1 MNTFLYKY
9 LLINTCLSDLFLKN
23 NLKKMLAYLIKL
35 SLVLSLIFLKNEKP
49 FCQNNNFE
57 DKIKNCNLLSENLK
71 LAENKE
77 DFKSY
82 IKAKF
87 KNDSVSTECDLQN
100 LVLITYYAE
109 ILKLE
114 KGQTLAVELWN
125 HIIKTAPLCFQNNE
139 DTCLLRLMIVAGHNI
154 ENYGSFSKSSG
165 YIFDAVDKI
174 EQAKSKIPCE
184 LKAAF
189 YYLPMTVQWEVEDYK
204 QTLYFVNKILDI
216 CSQCSTVSS
225 DDYAYYLY
233 LKAFILAYLNE
244 HEESNSCFLKSS
256 EEYEKSETGIKSHY
270 YRNIQFNL
278 YTFFQKQEYLDKALV
293 LTKQVLEDAE
303 NKNDLAKAIE
313 YNIEMVR
320 LYTYTNLYDS
330 AYYYSQRA
338 FLLLDDYET
347 YKNSK
352 YHESLLKEVIL
363 TTMRLEKYNE
373 TDKYINELENIHNKK
388 GLLNYIYKLGIENSR
403 AALFEKQNKL
413 NEAYLIRK
421 NILYTLDSLHYD
433 STFKLSE
440 EYKLSFVLHKMDSF
454 YHAFKICEKRIN
466 SYVNSTEQRNKY
478 ITSSDL
484 GGVLLKFNNFFNLAL
499 SNLYNINEDINID
512 EFYNKWLFKQGFIY
526 YRHQKINAVK
536 QKNPEVKG
544 LETELRELQS
554 LQEKSKKESTD
565 YKILLEN
572 KIITKERELVKL
584 LSKDTSDMQDNF
596 VKKLFEKLQRD
607 EILIEIIE
615 HQNHFKNDDYQIWI
629 SAFVLNTDSM
639 RVQFMP
645 LIKKDELIAMC
656 GKKNDFESINNL
668 YENKKILEV
677 LFKNIQKQLNS
688 KKKIYLVSSGALHH
702 INLSSLAF
710 KNQTLGDY
718 FDVRPIMFTKD
729 ILSKNESLF
738 SLESASLIGNID
750 YEFKDENDSIVSDRN
765 IRAEKKGIWPTL
777 KNAKTEIEFI
787 SDLMISES
795 IETKTFQ
802 NQVSRQFLM
811 KSFSEKNSK
820 VNDLIHISTHTY
832 FDTLALKRHSSELN
846 KYNNKYIEED
856 FSLKISSLVF
866 TPDNHHDSVRNV
878 NPNQILTSFDIS
890 KLELAGTKLV
900 VLSACN
906 SGFGIR
912 SGIENVY
919 GFTRAFKLAGAEK
932 VLISLWNIYDYP
944 TSEFM
949 KYFYTFLLKDKQK
962 PGEALKLAQKQM
974 MKEKYEPYYWAG
986 FVLYE

>member
-1 MNTFLYKY
+1 
-9 LLINTCLSDLFLKN
+9 
-23 NLKKMLAYLIKL
+23 MLAYLIKL
-35 SLVLSLIFLKNEKP
+35 SLIFCLFFIKNEKT

-57 DKIKNCNLLSENLK
+57 DKIQNCNLMSENLK
-71 LAENKE
+71 LTENNE
-77 DFKSY
+77 DFKSF

-109 ILKLE
+109 ILKFE

-216 CSQCSTVSS
+216 CSQCSTVIS

-244 HEESNSCFLKSS
+244 HEESVSCFLKSS
-256 EEYEKSETGIKSHY
+256 EEYEKSETGIKSHH

-278 YTFFQKQEYLDKALV
+278 YTFFQKLEYLDKALV
-293 LTKQVLEDAE
+293 LTKQVLVDAE
-303 NKNDLAKAIE
+303 NKKDLAKAIE

-320 LYTYTNLYDS
+320 LYTYTYLYDS
-330 AYYYSQRA
+330 AYYHSQRA
-338 FLLLDDYET
+338 FLLLDDYES

-352 YHESLLKEVIL
+352 YHELLLKEVIL
-363 TTMRLEKYNE
+363 NTMRLEKYNE
-373 TDKYINELENIHNKK
+373 TEKYINELENIHNKK

-421 NILYTLDSLHYD
+421 NILYTLDSLQYD

-454 YHAFKICEKRIN
+454 YHAFKICEKWIYN
-466 SYVNSTEQRNKY
+466 YVKNTDKRNKY

-512 EFYNKWLFKQGFIY
+512 EFYNMWLFKQGFIY

-544 LETELRELQS
+544 LEKELRELQS
-554 LQEKSKKESTD
+554 LQEKSKKESPD
-565 YKILLEN
+565 YKIILEN

-584 LSKDTSDMQDNF
+584 LSKDTSNMQDNY

-629 SAFVLNTDSM
+629 SAFVLNKDSM
-639 RVQFMP
+639 RVQYVP
-645 LIKKDELIAMC
+645 LIKKDELIDLL
-656 GKKNDFESINNL
+656 GKRNDFESINNL

-677 LFKNIQKQLNS
+677 LFKNILKQLNT
-688 KKKIYLVSSGALHH
+688 KKKIYLVSSGVIHH
-702 INLSSLAF
+702 INLSSLSY
-710 KNQTLGDY
+710 KNQTFGDY
-718 FDVRPIMFTKD
+718 FDVRPIMFAKD
-729 ILSKNESLF
+729 ILSKNESPF

-777 KNAKTEIEFI
+777 KNAKTEIKFI

-802 NQVSRQFLM
+802 NQVSRQFLI
-811 KSFSEKNSK
+811 KTFSEKNSK

-866 TPDNHHDSVRNV
+866 TPDNHQDSVRNV

-900 VLSACN
+900 VLSACH

-932 VLISLWNIYDYP
+932 VIISLWNIYDYP

-974 MKEKYEPYYWAG
+974 KKEKYEPYYWAG